1 MKTVTLRNVEVGCG
15 KPKVI
20 VPVVGR
26 TREEI
31 LTKARELAGVPFHV
45 VEWRVDFYE
54 DVFDLPK
61 VLDTLK
67 ELRAVLGEK
76 PILFTFRTKKEG
88 GEREITMDAYTALNT
103 AVARSGNADA
113 IDVEIFSGD
122 DVVKANMDAIHAAGK
137 VVVGS
142 NHDFGKTPDKADL
155 IYRLRKMQDLGADIP
170 KIAVMPQSPADVIT
184 LLDATQE
191 MHRKY
196 ADRPIITMSMSTGV
210 ISRLCGEYFGS
221 SMTFGAVGQVSAPG
235 QIPVEQLNTAMD
247 ILHAALVPAV

>member
-1 MKTVTLRNVEVGCG
+1 MKVAKLRNVEVGAG
-15 KPKVI
+15 TPKVI
-20 VPVVGR
+20 VPIVAS
-26 TREEI
+26 TREGI
-31 LTKARELAGVPFHV
+31 LEKAVEFKSHDLHV

-54 DVFDLPK
+54 DVFDQAK
-61 VLDTLK
+61 VLETLK
-67 ELRAVLGEK
+67 ELRAKLGET

-88 GEREITMDAYTALNT
+88 GEKEIDMETYTALNT
-103 AVARSGNADA
+103 AVAQSGDADA

-122 DVVKANMDAIHAAGK
+122 DVVRRCVQAIHQAGK

-142 NHDFGKTPDKADL
+142 NHDFDKTPSKSDL

-170 KIAVMPQSPADVIT
+170 KIAVMPQSAADVIT

-191 MHRKY
+191 MHTKY
-196 ADRPIITMSMSTGV
+196 ADRPIITMSMSSGV

-235 QIPVEQLNTAMD
+235 QIPVEQLNTALK
-247 ILHAALVPAV
+247 ILHDALAPGK